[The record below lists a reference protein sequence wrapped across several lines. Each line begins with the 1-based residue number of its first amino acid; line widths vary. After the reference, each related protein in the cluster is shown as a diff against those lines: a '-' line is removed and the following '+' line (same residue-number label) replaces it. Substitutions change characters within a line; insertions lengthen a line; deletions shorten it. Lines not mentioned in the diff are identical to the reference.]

1 MEDNKPSVLIVDDDP
16 EFAADLTAILAKDFR
31 CRAARSGEE
40 GLGAI
45 SGNPPDIVVLDLMLG
60 GRNGLEILA
69 EIRLRHPSLPV
80 VMATDHPSVE
90 TEAAALEA
98 GALYYLRK
106 SAGRAEVAAKLRR
119 CLDVGRTLRERDALQ
134 GEVHQH
140 FLATSPMLRRL
151 EERIAR
157 VAAAPTSTVLIT
169 GESGTGK
176 SLIAREIHR
185 RSPRARGP
193 FHRVNMA
200 ALTEELIK
208 SELFGHRKGGFT
220 GAIEDRRGH
229 FETASGGSLF
239 LDEIGDLSPS
249 VQGMLNT
256 AIEERRITPVGSSDE
271 LRIDVRV
278 IAATS
283 RDLDALVQAG
293 QFRRDLLGRLSVV
306 PLHVPP
312 LREHPEDIPDLLQYF
327 IGRLSAEMALPHVTA
342 TPEAIARLQ
351 EHHWPY
357 NVRELR
363 NAVEQALI
371 FSGQAGVLD
380 GDAFGFLDIAAH
392 RLRSGDGGPASGSR
406 TPFGPH
412 SAWGASPSG
421 TLPGGLP
428 PVPGPEPLDAVPCS
442 SPAWGPFPAGAGSPL
457 DYHAQREA
465 VLLGFKREVLER
477 AFRRVGGT
485 ADRPHPSDISKVAEI
500 LGITPKGVRD
510 LLRDLTNR

>member
-1 MEDNKPSVLIVDDDP
+1 MANDKQGNVKLGSDKTGSDKTESENPAVLIIDDDP
-16 EFAADLTAILAKDFR
+16 EFAADLAALLTRDFHCRTAP
-31 CRAARSGEE
+31 SGEE

-45 SGNPPDIVVLDLMLG
+45 SGNPPDAVVLDLMMG
-60 GRNGLEILA
+60 GRNGLEVLR
-69 EIRLRHPSLPV
+69 EIRMRHPHLQV
-80 VMATDHPSVE
+80 IMATDHPSVE

-119 CLDVGRTLRERDALQ
+119 CLEVGRTSRERDVLQ

-151 EERIAR
+151 EERIDR

-185 RSPRARGP
+185 RSSRSRGP

-229 FETASGGSLF
+229 FESATGGSLF
-239 LDEIGDLSPS
+239 LDEIGDLSLS

-256 AIEERRITPVGSSDE
+256 AIEERRITPVGSSEE

-283 RDLDALVQAG
+283 RDLDALVSSG

-306 PLHVPP
+306 RLHVPA
-312 LREHPEDIPDLLQYF
+312 LREHPDDIPDLVRYF
-327 IGRLSAEMALPHVTA
+327 IGRLSSEMALPPVTVL
-342 TPEAIARLQ
+342 PGAIERLQ
-351 EHHWPY
+351 RYNWPY

-371 FSGQAGVLD
+371 FHGQGGVLEAE
-380 GDAFGFLDIAAH
+380 AFGFLDTETSGA
-392 RLRSGDGGPASGSR
+392 RSEGGVHGPGAGFGS
-406 TPFGPH
+406 
-412 SAWGASPSG
+412 SQ
-421 TLPGGLP
+421 
-428 PVPGPEPLDAVPCS
+428 V
-442 SPAWGPFPAGAGSPL
+442 WGPFPLAAGQLL
-457 DYHAQREA
+457 DYRTQRDA
-465 VLLGFKREVLER
+465 VVLGFKREILGR
-477 AFRRVGGT
+477 AFQMAGGSLNWP
-485 ADRPHPSDISKVAEI
+485 RPQEISKVAEMI
-500 LGITPKGVRD
+500 GVTTKGVRD
-510 LLRDLTNR
+510 ILRDLGRGEGA

>member
-1 MEDNKPSVLIVDDDP
+1 MANDKPSVLIIDDDP
-16 EFAADLTAILAKDFR
+16 EFAADLSAILTKDFH
-31 CRAARSGEE
+31 CRTAQSGEE

-45 SGNPPDIVVLDLMLG
+45 SGSPPDVVVLDLMLG
-60 GRNGLEILA
+60 GRNGLEILR
-69 EIRLRHPSLPV
+69 EVRLRHPHLQV
-80 VMATDHPSVE
+80 IMATDHPSAE
-90 TEAAALEA
+90 TEAAAIEA

-106 SAGRAEVAAKLRR
+106 SAGHAEISAKLRR
-119 CLDVGRTLRERDALQ
+119 CLDVGRTSWEREALQ

-151 EERIAR
+151 EERINR

-185 RSPRARGP
+185 RSPRSRGP

-229 FETASGGSLF
+229 FVAAGGGSLF

-278 IAATS
+278 LAATS
-283 RDLDALVQAG
+283 RDLNALVESG

-312 LREHPEDIPDLLQYF
+312 LREHPEDIADLVRYF
-327 IGRLSAEMALPHVTA
+327 VGRLSAEMALPQVTVR
-342 TPEAIARLQ
+342 PEAIARLQ
-351 EHHWPY
+351 RYHWPY

-371 FSGQAGVLD
+371 FFGQEGVL
-380 GDAFGFLDIAAH
+380 GEEAFGFLDVGARGPGSEGGIHGPDAH
-392 RLRSGDGGPASGSR
+392 RGS
-406 TPFGPH
+406 TQ
-412 SAWGASPSG
+412 
-421 TLPGGLP
+421 
-428 PVPGPEPLDAVPCS
+428 V
-442 SPAWGPFPAGAGSPL
+442 WGPFPWAGEGTL
-457 DYHAQREA
+457 DYRTQRDA
-465 VLLGFKREVLER
+465 VVLGFKREIMER
-477 AFRRVGGT
+477 AFRMAGGSVDWPR
-485 ADRPHPSDISKVAEI
+485 ANEIGRVAEI
-500 LGITPKGVRD
+500 MGITTKGVRD
-510 LLRDLTNR
+510 VLRELEGPDRPTRSSGSSDPGSGPEEAARE

>member
-1 MEDNKPSVLIVDDDP
+1 MASDKPSVLIIDDDP
-16 EFAADLTAILAKDFR
+16 EFAADLSAILAKDFH
-31 CRAARSGEE
+31 CRTAQSGEE

-45 SGNPPDIVVLDLMLG
+45 SGSSPDVVVLDLMLG
-60 GRNGLEILA
+60 GRNGLEILG
-69 EIRLRHPSLPV
+69 EIRLRHPHLQV
-80 VMATDHPSVE
+80 VMATDHPSAE

-106 SAGRAEVAAKLRR
+106 SAGHAEVAAKLRR
-119 CLDVGRTLRERDALQ
+119 CLEVGQTSRERDVLQ

-140 FLATSPMLRRL
+140 FLATSPMLHRL
-151 EERIAR
+151 EERINR

-185 RSPRARGP
+185 RSPRSRGP

-229 FETASGGSLF
+229 FVAAGGGSLF

-278 IAATS
+278 LAATS
-283 RDLDALVQAG
+283 RDLGALVESG

-306 PLHVPP
+306 PLHIPP
-312 LREHPEDIPDLLQYF
+312 LREHPEDIPDLVRYF
-327 IGRLSAEMALPHVTA
+327 IGRLAAEMTLPPVTVRL
-342 TPEAIARLQ
+342 EAIARLQ
-351 EHHWPY
+351 QYHWPY

-363 NAVEQALI
+363 NAIEQALI
-371 FSGQAGVLD
+371 FHGQSGELGEE
-380 GDAFGFLDIAAH
+380 AFGFLDTAAS
-392 RLRSGDGGPASGSR
+392 RPRSECEVHGPSTHPGS
-406 TPFGPH
+406 TQ
-412 SAWGASPSG
+412 
-421 TLPGGLP
+421 
-428 PVPGPEPLDAVPCS
+428 V
-442 SPAWGPFPAGAGSPL
+442 WGPFPPAAGKLL
-457 DYHAQREA
+457 DYHAQRDA
-465 VLLGFKREVLER
+465 VVLGFKRKIMEQ
-477 AFRRVGGT
+477 AFRTAGGSL
-485 ADRPHPSDISKVAEI
+485 DRPRPEEIANVAE
-500 LGITPKGVRD
+500 LTGLTTKGVRD
-510 LLRDLTNR
+510 LLREVGGRSGR